1 MDWVPFIVYLDGCVL
16 FSHWDQHLFL
26 SGQAW
31 QMNCLALQSFLLH
44 WLVTVAQLVASEVA
58 WLLQGELVKENL
70 HLIRQELIL

>member
-1 MDWVPFIVYLDGCVL
+1 VDANA
-16 FSHWDQHLFL
+16 Q
-26 SGQAW
+26 
-31 QMNCLALQSFLLH
+31 